1 MKLTVNVN
9 TQKLQQQ
16 IKKAQQEINKNLPV
30 ITAKG
35 ANAFADN
42 AMKYVPPK
50 IGGTFS
56 KTIPSKA
63 YKRQIVNIRK
73 ELERLQKIRGK
84 AKRKKD
90 EKTIK
95 KSRLFQQ
102 KIIKYA
108 DALNAGYKY
117 AIRGVQNFK
126 KKTFFYKT
134 SQIAKKFTRI
144 ANRGLMKIMFGAG
157 LYTLNEVPKS
167 IGRLLEKSPN
177 LKKFV
182 NQLNPIHQMNKKDES
197 KLTMENKAG
206 NISESLANIA
216 MRQGRNKARKQ
227 IIKQAKDIVRN
238 TITKELK

>member
-1 MKLTVNVN
+1 MNLTVNVN

-16 IKKAQQEINKNLPV
+16 IKKAEQEINKNLPV

-50 IGGTFS
+50 IGGAFS
-56 KTIPSKA
+56 KTIPAKA
-63 YKRQIVNIRK
+63 YKRQIIDLRK
-73 ELERLQKIRGK
+73 QLEKLQRYKGK
-84 AKRKKD
+84 AKRNKNEKAVKKAQ
-90 EKTIK
+90 
-95 KSRLFQQ
+95 LFQQ

-108 DALNAGYKY
+108 DALSAGYKF
-117 AIRGVQNFK
+117 AIKGVQNFH

-134 SQIAKKFTRI
+134 KQMAKKFTRI

-167 IGRLLEKSPN
+167 IGKLLDKSPN
-177 LKKFV
+177 LKKFI
-182 NQLNPIHQMNKKDES
+182 NQLNPIKQMNKMDES

-206 NISESLANIA
+206 NISQSLTNIA
-216 MRQGRNKARKQ
+216 MRQGKYKAKKQ
-227 IIKQAKDIVRN
+227 IIKQAKNIVKN